1 MPVINCDTQIKE
13 GNMADKK
20 EELIDPRFEDL
31 NRDGVDR
38 RGFLKCMAWAGTGL
52 DPERRHSRVTNI
64 RQQ

>member
-1 MPVINCDTQIKE
+1 MT
-13 GNMADKK
+13 DKK
-20 EELIDPRFEDL
+20 QELIDPRFEDL

-38 RGFLKCMAWAGTGL
+38 RRFLKCMAWAGTGL